1 MRTWFK
7 RSIILFAAGIITILM
22 LGIFDYKMTSILYP
36 HRLGWLPVAIF
47 FNAFFII
54 VIAFFALTIGTI
66 ALIKE
71 EFGKK

>member
-1 MRTWFK
+1 
-7 RSIILFAAGIITILM
+7 
-22 LGIFDYKMTSILYP
+22 MTSILYP